1 MPSRG
6 TARLIGIFEELPED
20 DVIVAISV
28 VSDPMY
34 VTGSARD
41 SLPCRAC
48 GKELHGAE
56 VDTYSICGTCGS
68 ANYVSVLSA
77 EADNATYFDEVYS
90 DATRHAIE
98 KRHRQFHRWENL
110 YSAVHAKEREAFH
123 AVLDHMS
130 KSIIAARKSVEV
142 GFGSGHELANYL
154 KAGAN
159 MYGIDVSCEAVSRFR
174 ASNPQFSDR
183 VALGNKVSSRADVLY
198 CNALFE
204 HLDDPAAF
212 LDNAAACLSR
222 DGLLLLRLPIITASV
237 YSPEEL
243 RWDINCW
250 KPCHRVLYTYRGLE
264 TLLKTHGFS
273 IVESAPLAY
282 YGYKVMSTMLRH
294 GFADVARVR
303 NPYFAITGLE
313 SDGRYLMILVESVF
327 RKLICSDFAVVA
339 KRMQ

>member
-1 MPSRG
+1 M
-6 TARLIGIFEELPED
+6 
-20 DVIVAISV
+20 AISV
-28 VSDPMY
+28 VTDPMY
-34 VTGSARD
+34 LTGVAGE

-48 GKELHGAE
+48 GHDMRGAE
-56 VDTYSICGTCGS
+56 MDAYSICGACGS
-68 ANYVSVLSA
+68 ANYVSALPA
-77 EADNATYFDEVYS
+77 EDDNATYFDEVYS

-98 KRHRQFHRWENL
+98 KRCRQFHWWEKI

-123 AVLDHMS
+123 VVLDHMS

-142 GFGSGHELANYL
+142 GFGEGHELANYL

-159 MYGIDVSCEAVSRFR
+159 IYGVDVSCEAVSRFQ
-174 ASNPQFSDR
+174 ALNPRFSDR
-183 VALGNKVSSRADVLY
+183 VTLGNSVPSGIDVLY

-212 LDNAAACLSR
+212 LDDGAACLTQG
-222 DGLLLLRLPIITASV
+222 GLLLLRLPIITARV
-237 YSPEEL
+237 HSPEEL

-250 KPCHRVLYTYRGLE
+250 KPCHRGLYTYRGLE

-273 IVESAPLAY
+273 IVESASLAY
-282 YGYKVMSTMLRH
+282 YGYKVMSTMLRR

-313 SDGRYLMILVESVF
+313 SDRRYLMILIESVF
-327 RKLICSDFAVVA
+327 RKLICSDCAVVA
-339 KRMQ
+339 KRMP